1 MSMAIARSVLA
12 RAARGRHTAS
22 QPLVPARAALEPS
35 LPSAGWMMQRNTTA
49 NTVGKRPHT
58 LFFHLHSYLFIG
70 IVDGGFCSRV
80 SSSPSLDDDFAPLVL
95 SDWQNVVSSS

>member
-1 MSMAIARSVLA
+1 MDD
-12 RAARGRHTAS
+12 AAEHNCKHRGQAVYVR
-22 QPLVPARAALEPS
+22 QGL
-35 LPSAGWMMQRNTTA
+35 
-49 NTVGKRPHT
+49 PHT

-95 SDWQNVVSSS
+95 SDWQNVVSGS